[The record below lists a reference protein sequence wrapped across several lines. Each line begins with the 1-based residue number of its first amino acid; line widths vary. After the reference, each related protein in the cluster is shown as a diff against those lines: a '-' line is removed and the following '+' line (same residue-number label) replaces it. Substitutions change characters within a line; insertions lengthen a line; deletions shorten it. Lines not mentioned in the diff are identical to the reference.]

1 MKERAAEQE
10 QEQEQAQECLIHS
23 LVVLK
28 KDLLG
33 KI

>member
-1 MKERAAEQE
+1 MKERAAE